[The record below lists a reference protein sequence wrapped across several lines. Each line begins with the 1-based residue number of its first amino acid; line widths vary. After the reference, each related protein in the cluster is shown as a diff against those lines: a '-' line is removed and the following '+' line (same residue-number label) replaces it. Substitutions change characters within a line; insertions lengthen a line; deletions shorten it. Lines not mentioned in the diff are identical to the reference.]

1 MGTQR
6 SLLMSVAIVGCSLF
20 STAQTEQPTSF
31 WTPGGGLGVS
41 LQGPMGLEAHGNY
54 LWVKEPKAQ
63 GSSFYMIG
71 PELALGVYLDDR
83 SFSGQRL
90 GLRQIWC
97 PNSYVGLSAMVGA
110 ENYTRSFS
118 LEDTRTFLQG
128 GISLI
133 GLLSIEYGRGFP
145 LTEATELPTTDRVV
159 LRIDINCMLA
169 YLFSKVPIS

>member
-1 MGTQR
+1 MGTPL
-6 SLLMSVAIVGCSLF
+6 SLLLAGAIVGCSLI
-20 STAQTEQPTSF
+20 STAQTEQRTSL
-31 WTPGGGLGVS
+31 WSPGGGLGVS
-41 LQGPMGLEAHGNY
+41 LQGPVGLEAHGNY
-54 LWVKEPKAQ
+54 LWVNEPKPH
-63 GSSFYMIG
+63 GNSFYMIG

-83 SFSGQRL
+83 SFGGQRL

-97 PNSYVGLSAMVGA
+97 PNSYVGLSAMVGV

-145 LTEATELPTTDRVV
+145 LTDAPELPTTDRVV
-159 LRIDINCMLA
+159 IRIDINYMLA
-169 YLFSKVPIS
+169 YLFTKVPLS